1 MKPTLFTENIE
12 YMENY
17 ITELASELDLNE
29 FEDWCALFV
38 EIESFFKHKNL
49 YLQFKSLSFDSLQK
63 EALICY
69 KEQKDDDFFEPE
81 IIVLGTLVFE
91 GKTDENSCFITENAT
106 FELLDMRDIK
116 NFEKMRLRLLF

>member
-1 MKPTLFTENIE
+1 MKPTLFTESIE

-17 ITELASELDLNE
+17 ITELANQLDLNE

-38 EIESFFKHKNL
+38 EVENFFKHKNL
-49 YLQFKSLSFDSLQK
+49 YLQFKSLSLDSLQK

-91 GKTDENSCFITENAT
+91 GKIDENSCFTTENAT
-106 FELLDMRDIK
+106 FELLDIRDIK